1 MLAYSILDDEVAEAM
16 LHFVDQPEEYGIFL
30 NANLEEDTSIA
41 QYCFDHF
48 QRFKAFCEER
58 FGFSVYKPRS

>member
-1 MLAYSILDDEVAEAM
+1 MQTYSFYDDGISEAM
-16 LHFVDQPEEYGIFL
+16 LYFVDQPEEYGIFL
-30 NANLEEDTSIA
+30 NAQLEGDISIA

-58 FGFSVYKPRS
+58 FGFSVYKPRN